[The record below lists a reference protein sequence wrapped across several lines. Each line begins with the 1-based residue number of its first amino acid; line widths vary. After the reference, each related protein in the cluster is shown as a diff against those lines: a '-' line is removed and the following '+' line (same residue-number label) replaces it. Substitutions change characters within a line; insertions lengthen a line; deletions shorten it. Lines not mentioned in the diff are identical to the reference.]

1 MSGRANTPLLG
12 EAEGVS
18 ISSERPV
25 DAEQIYAALAAL
37 AAEPVADAEK
47 RPEGPREEDRLHLL
61 GRLLAKTEF
70 EITAATRLTEEGEI
84 EDVLET
90 TLGWGQQLGADPG
103 LAVNVLTN
111 RLQRTALQVS
121 ETETEEVPPGREAAF
136 AAAMT
141 AVYALSAQ
149 LHAERGDTEGTRH
162 ALSGAEEAL
171 IDILQGIHD
180 LRVAIGDAP
189 GSENEADT

>member
-1 MSGRANTPLLG
+1 MN
-12 EAEGVS
+12 

-25 DAEQIYAALAAL
+25 SAEQIYAALAAL
-37 AAEPVADAEK
+37 AAEPPADTEK
-47 RPEGPREEDRLHLL
+47 RPEGPQEEDRLRLL
-61 GRLLAKTEF
+61 GSLLAKTEL
-70 EITAATRLTEEGEI
+70 EITAATRLTEEEEI

-90 TLGWGQQLGADPG
+90 LRGWGEQLEADPG

-121 ETETEEVPPGREAAF
+121 EPEAEELPPGREAAF

-149 LHAERGDTEGTRH
+149 LHAERGDTEGTRR

-180 LRVAIGDAP
+180 LRVAIGDTP
-189 GSENEADT
+189 GPEEEADS

>member
-1 MSGRANTPLLG
+1 MST
-12 EAEGVS
+12 
-18 ISSERPV
+18 SSEHPV
-25 DAEQIYAALAAL
+25 SAEQIHAALAAL
-37 AAEPVADAEK
+37 AAEPVADPEK
-47 RPEGPREEDRLHLL
+47 RPEGPQEEHRLRLL
-61 GRLLAKTEF
+61 GRLLAKTEL
-70 EITAATRLTEEGEI
+70 EITAATHLTEEEEV

-90 TLGWGQQLGADPG
+90 LLGWGDQLGADPG

-121 ETETEEVPPGREAAF
+121 EPEAEELPPGREAAF
-136 AAAMT
+136 AAVMT

-149 LHAERGDTEGTRH
+149 LHAERGDTEATRH

-171 IDILQGIHD
+171 IDILQGMHD

-189 GSENEADT
+189 SSDDEADT